1 MLALL
6 KELITETIAVLRLL
20 CALLWWLKV
29 SPDGFGKLVQIEER
43 LLNMGKVFDYS
54 LELLPVKP
62 GVDSQRL
69 VVTVDGTSRDPIAL
83 AADATSVTITDLPE
97 GASVTLS
104 LDYLD
109 SAGNDSANVEVALIV
124 TDEIGPDAPDG
135 FGALTQIAERE
146 V

>member
-20 CALLWWLKV
+20 RALLWWLTV

-43 LLNMGKVFDYS
+43 MLSMGKVFDYS

-97 GASVTLS
+97 GSSVTLS